1 MDIIERLLS
10 DTLWIYTAILGSIAG
25 AAFLFWFK
33 DTRMALWG
41 VHKFDAF
48 LEHLIVRWGWT
59 WLESDHLAW
68 RKKYPKIALRKK
80 WEGKVIIAIYYDDY
94 GSISKIN
101 IHKSS
106 GKSVLDRAA
115 LDIVNDSLMEDLPTT
130 PDTLNGNILLFTID
144 FLLNT

>member
-68 RKKYPKIALRKK
+68 RKKYPHITAKIDELEDRIQDLEIHSHPPVAPGGTTELKALIDDINTRLDKLEKK
-80 WEGKVIIAIYYDDY
+80 KQ
-94 GSISKIN
+94 
-101 IHKSS
+101 
-106 GKSVLDRAA
+106 
-115 LDIVNDSLMEDLPTT
+115 
-130 PDTLNGNILLFTID
+130 
-144 FLLNT
+144 